1 VDGGDTSRAFRG
13 RAVAVTAHFAVFIA
27 ILAATSVE
35 AQSRS
40 SPIVD
45 ALLVPPR
52 HANFLRIAVTSATP
66 GAARAIWRPYA
77 GAVGSGNE
85 QQNALQRRRPF
96 WTNADSLRRW
106 QDTTVRD
113 TIRIETPAE
122 LIVDMTGGP
131 ITVEAV
137 GVDSIQVRAQLT
149 PSRGPVAS
157 IWGRSIVVSSDGVE
171 PKTVRRR

>member
-1 VDGGDTSRAFRG
+1 MPLSSDKVQVTTRTRLFISFEVVVAAFL
-13 RAVAVTAHFAVFIA
+13 VF
-27 ILAATSVE
+27 
-35 AQSRS
+35 
-40 SPIVD
+40 
-45 ALLVPPR
+45 PR
-52 HANFLRIAVTSATP
+52 HANFLRITVTSPTP

-85 QQNALQRRRPF
+85 QQIALQRRRPF
-96 WTNADSLRRW
+96 LANVDSLRRW

-137 GVDSIQVRAQLT
+137 GVDSICVRAQLA
-149 PSRGPVAS
+149 PSRGPVAFM
-157 IWGRSIVVSSDGVE
+157 WGRSIVVSSDGVE
-171 PKTVRRR
+171 PKTVRRW